1 MSGRTRRIALYSVA
15 GVLVLLAGLWVVKE
29 RYIGAVAVPWTDGE
43 VKSGPHDAITP
54 RLSVPEGFKIS
65 VYASGLPSARVLALD
80 PRGRLLVSQ
89 IKEGKIAA
97 LADRDGDGRAEENT
111 VLAEGLDNPHGLAF
125 DCPQDDRV
133 LPCRLYVAEHGRLGR
148 YLYDVEKGSVSG
160 YEKLVDLEASRTD
173 RHTSR
178 TLLFLPSPQEH
189 VLLVSVGSSCNVC
202 YEEDGQ
208 RGRIMAYDTKAGT
221 LTEYA
226 KGLRN
231 AVFMEISPV
240 DGRVFATEMGR
251 DGLGDDTPPDELNI
265 VEKGKNYGWPV
276 CYGKN
281 IHDTAFDKN
290 TYIRNP
296 CMEPFEIPSFVD
308 LQAHSAPLGLA
319 FIPEEGWPEEYWYD
333 ALVALHGSWN
343 RAEPVGYKIVR
354 VALDARG
361 RYQGTHD
368 FITGWLTKEG
378 TKLGRPVDIKT
389 FPGGVAYISDDASG
403 VIYRLLRH

>member
-1 MSGRTRRIALYSVA
+1 MQKKLLLIVGVVVVLIAA
-15 GVLVLLAGLWVVKE
+15 LWVLKE
-29 RYIGAVAVPWTDGE
+29 KYVGAVAVPWMD
-43 VKSGPHDAITP
+43 SGVESAPQDAITS
-54 RLSVPEGFKIS
+54 RLTVPEGFKIS
-65 VYASGLPSARVLALD
+65 VYASGVPSARVLALD
-80 PRGRLLVSQ
+80 PKGRMLVSQ
-89 IKEGKIAA
+89 IKEGQITTLRDA
-97 LADRDGDGRAEENT
+97 DGDGAAEERST
-111 VLAEGLDNPHGLAF
+111 LAEGLDSPHGLAF
-125 DCPQDDRV
+125 DCPQDDRG
-133 LPCRLYVAEHGRLGR
+133 LPCYLYLAEHSRLGR
-148 YLYDVEKGSVSG
+148 YSYNAEAGTVSG
-160 YEKLVDLEASRTD
+160 YTKLADLEASRTD

-178 TLLFLPSPQEH
+178 TLLFLPSPKENI
-189 VLLVSVGSSCNVC
+189 LLVSIGSSCNVC
-202 YEEDGQ
+202 NESDDQ
-208 RGRIMAYDTKAGT
+208 RGRIMAYDTKTGT

-231 AVFMEISPV
+231 AVFMELNPV

-251 DGLGDDTPPDELNI
+251 DGLGDDTPPDELNLI
-265 VEKGKNYGWPV
+265 EKGKNYGWPV

-296 CMEPFEIPSFVD
+296 CMEPFEMPSFVD

-319 FIPEEGWPEEYWYD
+319 FVPEEGWPEEYWYD

-343 RAEPVGYKIVR
+343 RAEPVGYRIVR
-354 VALDARG
+354 VALDTQG

-403 VIYRLLRH
+403 VIYKLSRE

>member
-1 MSGRTRRIALYSVA
+1 VGGAWVA
-15 GVLVLLAGLWVVKE
+15 KE
-29 RYIGAVAVPWTDGE
+29 KYVGAVAVPWTDEE
-43 VKSGPHDAITP
+43 VKVAPQDAITP
-54 RLSVPEGFKIS
+54 RLTVPEGFKIS
-65 VYASGLPSARVLALD
+65 VFASDVPGARVLALD
-80 PRGRLLVSQ
+80 PQGRMLVSQ
-89 IKEGKIAA
+89 MKEGKIVA
-97 LADRDGDGRAEENT
+97 LADRDGDGAAEEKT
-111 VLAEGLDNPHGLAF
+111 ALAQGLDNPHGLAL
-125 DCPQDDRV
+125 DCPQDDRN
-133 LPCRLYVAEHGRLGR
+133 LPCYLYVAEHSRLGR
-148 YLYDVEKGSVSG
+148 YAYNAQAGSLG
-160 YEKLVDLEASRTD
+160 AYTKLADLEASATD

-189 VLLVSVGSSCNVC
+189 ILLVSVGSSCNVC
-202 YEEDGQ
+202 HEQDSQ

-231 AVFMEISPV
+231 AVFMELSPV

-265 VEKGKNYGWPV
+265 IEKGKNYGWPV

-296 CMEPFEIPSFVD
+296 CMEPFEMPSFVD

-319 FIPEEGWPEEYWYD
+319 FVPEEGWPEEYWYD

-343 RAEPVGYKIVR
+343 RSEPVGYKIVR
-354 VALDARG
+354 VALDAQG

-368 FITGWLTKEG
+368 LITGWLTAAG
-378 TKLGRPVDIKT
+378 TKLGRPVDIKV
-389 FPGGVAYISDDASG
+389 FSGGTAYISDDASG
-403 VIYRLLRH
+403 VIYKLSRQ